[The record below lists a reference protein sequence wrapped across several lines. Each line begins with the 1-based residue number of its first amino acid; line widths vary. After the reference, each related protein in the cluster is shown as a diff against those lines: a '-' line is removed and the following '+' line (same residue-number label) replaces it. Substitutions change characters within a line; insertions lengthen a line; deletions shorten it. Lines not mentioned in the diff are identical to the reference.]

1 MGDEKKYDGAWYP
14 IKMLLKEAL
23 EQQRNEMMDKFAQ
36 ILWRLP
42 IGEASSSSGHVTPF
56 KV

>member
-1 MGDEKKYDGAWYP
+1 MGDEKKDDGAGYP
-14 IKMLLKEAL
+14 IKMLLEESLAR
-23 EQQRNEMMDKFAQ
+23 QRNKMMDKFAQ
-36 ILWRLP
+36 ILQRLP